1 MYLLNMYV
9 LPVLNLFLITLLIF
23 SKIQRKLKRV
33 KKEEYEEVSTKEKK
47 TYYVKK
53 EKKSKMFQCSSCD
66 YSSDYHAQ
74 IDQHTFKQ
82 HSSLCTQ
89 VFFWQLS
96 YFLSWTCRRS
106 SPLCSIR
113 INTQFGTKQFT

>member
-33 KKEEYEEVSTKEKK
+33 KKEEYEEVNTKEKK

-53 EKKSKMFQCSSCD
+53 KKKSKMFQCSSCD

-89 VFFWQLS
+89 VFFLGS
-96 YFLSWTCRRS
+96 LVTF
-106 SPLCSIR
+106 
-113 INTQFGTKQFT
+113 